1 MIGLDT
7 NALIRLVVADD
18 PAQFT
23 AIQKRLQSVDALA
36 ESVALND
43 VVLVEALWTLRRVYG
58 FERADLQALL
68 AKLLAT
74 HTFKFENREVLKQ
87 ATGWYSTTPAD
98 FADCLIA
105 AKYAE
110 LGCETTVTF
119 DRGMKALPMVE
130 VLTAY

>member
-18 PAQFT
+18 PAQFA
-23 AIQKRLQSVDALA
+23 AIKKRLQSLDEVA
-36 ESVALND
+36 ESVLLND
-43 VVLVEALWTLRRVYG
+43 VVLVEALWTLRRVYA
-58 FERADLQALL
+58 FERTELQGLL
-68 AKLLAT
+68 TKLLAT

-87 ATGWYSTTPAD
+87 AIHWYSTTPAD

-119 DRGMKALPMVE
+119 DRGMRAMPMVE
-130 VLTAY
+130 VLRT